1 LGEFYFLIIQAYFSG
16 LVLRNSDLRNSG
28 LNIIMK
34 KLDANNLLFKKKET
48 KRSQD
53 GI

>member
-1 LGEFYFLIIQAYFSG
+1 
-16 LVLRNSDLRNSG
+16 
-28 LNIIMK
+28 MK